1 MVCASVAGASGWTNL
16 DERSGHP
23 VQEALGELGRLGAAG
38 FVDHA
43 FGAVLEKI
51 TQFVVVS
58 VLKQCLHKTS
68 NTYSKILLGQVHL
81 NQHRWLEPQ
90 S

>member
-43 FGAVLEKI
+43 FGAVLEKNKTVRSCFS
-51 TQFVVVS
+51 TQAV
-58 VLKQCLHKTS
+58 
-68 NTYSKILLGQVHL
+68 
-81 NQHRWLEPQ
+81 PA
-90 S
+90 